1 MGGTGKGKRRK
12 REKVIGTGLEHLSE
26 FVEEKKVLKG
36 KRRRGSSGEDGKV
49 GKRKKRK
56 SVITEVEDEDLSG
69 EEFPEDLSDEEED
82 VDRDDQRSGKNKEV
96 LKDIED
102 FDEDEDENVEIDDV
116 ESEDSGAE
124 VPGRGLISDENATWL
139 KPKHG
144 KQQLL
149 SDEDDDEDHDE
160 DQFEELEV
168 EKQARELDEE
178 DDRVRKEADDE
189 MRFNIEETEKQARL
203 ESGATAGGDA
213 KLSRD
218 EIALRLR
225 RNLAVLKDFKE
236 LRDADKS
243 RSEYVAE
250 IIEDLAETYSYIP
263 SLAERFFDIFPNEQ
277 CIEFMEAMDN
287 PRPLTIRA
295 NTLKTRR
302 RDLAQALIGRGVNV
316 DPIDKWSKVGL
327 LVSES
332 QVPVGATPE
341 YLAGHYMIQAASSFM
356 PVIALAPQP
365 DERVLDVAAAPGG
378 KTQYIAALMNNK
390 GVLIANDAKKER
402 IKALVGNL
410 QRMGVENTIVS
421 HYDGR
426 KLPEVMK
433 GFDRVLLDSPCS
445 GTGIISHD
453 PSVKTQRTNEDIA
466 RTVHLQKQLLLAAI
480 DSCNAESSSG
490 GYVVYSTCSL
500 MVDENEEVV
509 DYALRKRF
517 VKIVP
522 AGLPFGV
529 PGFVNFK
536 GTRFNHQMLEARRIY
551 PHVHNLDGFFIC
563 KLKKTKNGVRSKH
576 VVDDIN
582 AEKREESE
590 TVDVQVPPA
599 KPKPGTSKDAKKKT
613 RLRDKDEKTRGRRR
627 IKEEVAV
634 DSEQNTNDED
644 KSARVKTKK
653 AEKERKVKAKSS
665 ERLESENGKS
675 SKEASNGLDN
685 LKRKDKL
692 KKLQKKLSKKAAPK
706 SKS

>member
-1 MGGTGKGKRRK
+1 
-12 REKVIGTGLEHLSE
+12 
-26 FVEEKKVLKG
+26 
-36 KRRRGSSGEDGKV
+36 
-49 GKRKKRK
+49 
-56 SVITEVEDEDLSG
+56 
-69 EEFPEDLSDEEED
+69 
-82 VDRDDQRSGKNKEV
+82 
-96 LKDIED
+96 
-102 FDEDEDENVEIDDV
+102 
-116 ESEDSGAE
+116 
-124 VPGRGLISDENATWL
+124 
-139 KPKHG
+139 
-144 KQQLL
+144 
-149 SDEDDDEDHDE
+149 
-160 DQFEELEV
+160 
-168 EKQARELDEE
+168 
-178 DDRVRKEADDE
+178 
-189 MRFNIEETEKQARL
+189 
-203 ESGATAGGDA
+203 
-213 KLSRD
+213 
-218 EIALRLR
+218 
-225 RNLAVLKDFKE
+225 
-236 LRDADKS
+236 
-243 RSEYVAE
+243 
-250 IIEDLAETYSYIP
+250 
-263 SLAERFFDIFPNEQ
+263 
-277 CIEFMEAMDN
+277 MEAMDN

-302 RDLAQALIGRGVNV
+302 RDLAQALISRGVNV

-341 YLAGHYMIQAASSFM
+341 YLAGHYMIQSASSFM

-517 VKIVP
+517 VKVVP

-536 GTRFNHQMLEARRIY
+536 GTRFNQQMLEARRIY

-576 VVDDIN
+576 VDENADD
-582 AEKREESE
+582 EKREENE
-590 TVDVQVPPA
+590 TVDVSWAGNKFMVFFIYALKFTIFLHATVGSSSAGQA
-599 KPKPGTSKDAKKKT
+599 EARKGNQEGRQEKDDRT
-613 RLRDKDEKTRGRRR
+613 RQGR
-627 IKEEVAV
+627 AG
-634 DSEQNTNDED
+634 
-644 KSARVKTKK
+644 AR
-653 AEKERKVKAKSS
+653 
-665 ERLESENGKS
+665 
-675 SKEASNGLDN
+675 
-685 LKRKDKL
+685 
-692 KKLQKKLSKKAAPK
+692 
-706 SKS
+706 